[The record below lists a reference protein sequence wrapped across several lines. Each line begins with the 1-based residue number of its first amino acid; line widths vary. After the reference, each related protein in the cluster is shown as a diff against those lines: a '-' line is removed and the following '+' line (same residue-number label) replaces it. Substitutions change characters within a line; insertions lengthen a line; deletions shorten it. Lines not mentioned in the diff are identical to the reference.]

1 MKKIII
7 ISITSDIG
15 LSISNYFLKKKYF
28 IFGSY
33 RNKKLLNNIEKNKKL
48 TCFKLDLTNN
58 QSIKKFCI
66 KIKKKFNDWDYIIF
80 CNGDLDPIGKFKDIN
95 FDKWETSLNINYLS
109 SLKILNLLLKKNRS
123 NKNRGVLF
131 FAGGGT
137 NNAVSYY
144 SAYTLSKILLIK
156 FVELFDF
163 EEKKISTCILGP
175 GWINTKIHKST
186 LKSKIKNFKN
196 KKITEKIVMRN
207 DDHKLIKLNHCINWI
222 LKNIKKISGRNL
234 SLDYDNWGSKKLLD
248 KLKKNK
254 NLYKLRR
261 FGN

>member
-1 MKKIII
+1 MHKEYLWRK
-7 ISITSDIG
+7 T
-15 LSISNYFLKKKYF
+15 
-28 IFGSY
+28 
-33 RNKKLLNNIEKNKKL
+33 
-48 TCFKLDLTNN
+48 
-58 QSIKKFCI
+58 
-66 KIKKKFNDWDYIIF
+66 DYIIF

-163 EEKKISTCILGP
+163 
-175 GWINTKIHKST
+175 
-186 LKSKIKNFKN
+186 
-196 KKITEKIVMRN
+196 
-207 DDHKLIKLNHCINWI
+207 
-222 LKNIKKISGRNL
+222 
-234 SLDYDNWGSKKLLD
+234 
-248 KLKKNK
+248 
-254 NLYKLRR
+254 
-261 FGN
+261 

>member
-15 LSISNYFLKKKYF
+15 VSLSNFLLKKKYSL
-28 IFGSY
+28 FGSY
-33 RNKKLLNNIEKNKKL
+33 RNKKLLSNIKKNKRL
-48 TCFKLDLTNN
+48 THFKLDLTKNK
-58 QSIKKFCI
+58 STEKFCAE
-66 KIKKKFNDWDYIIF
+66 IKKKFNDWDYIIF
-80 CNGDLDPIGKFKDIN
+80 CNGDLNPIGKFKDIN
-95 FDKWETSLNINYLS
+95 YENWEKSLNINFLS
-109 SLKILNLLLKKNRS
+109 SLKILNYLLKRNTK

-137 NNAVSYY
+137 NNATSYY
-144 SAYTLSKILLIK
+144 SAYTLSKIFLIK
-156 FVELFDF
+156 FVELLDY
-163 EEKKISTCILGP
+163 EENKISTCILGP
-175 GWINTKIHKST
+175 GWINTKIHNST

-196 KKITEKIVMRN
+196 KKIAEKVVKRN
-207 DDHKLIKLNHCINWI
+207 DDRKLLKLNNCVNWI
-222 LKNIKKISGRNL
+222 LKNIKKLSGRNI
-234 SLDYDNWGSKKLLD
+234 SLDYDKWGSKALLE